1 MSFESNF
8 SEFVFAASRYFGLV
22 ALVTIGASAPAF
34 SHGAELGA
42 ISVGH
47 FWSPE
52 AETPAD
58 ITPVFGPVFNGGDD
72 AVTLK
77 DVSSPIATRA
87 GICKVKDGKAE
98 WLESDQIA
106 PSKALILADWRE
118 HICLEGVGRALKHG
132 DTFPL
137 LLDFGSAGT
146 VSIDVY
152 VGVEGD

>member
-1 MSFESNF
+1 MSLKSSFTGFLLAF
-8 SEFVFAASRYFGLV
+8 SWCLGLAVLVIAGAA
-22 ALVTIGASAPAF
+22 TPAH

-58 ITPVFGPVFNGGDD
+58 ITPIFGPVFNGGDKPV
-72 AVTLK
+72 ALNG
-77 DVSSPIATRA
+77 VSSPIAKRA
-87 GICKVKDGKAE
+87 GVCKMKDGKAE

-118 HICLEGVGRALKHG
+118 HICLEGVGRALRHG